1 MNDINV
7 LIILLF
13 IMCIILDVLAFSMSK
28 MIGKIFDKML
38 KKDKEMLEELKG
50 TLRLLEDSKN
60 K

>member
-7 LIILLF
+7 FIISIF
-13 IMCIILDVLAFSMSK
+13 IICITLDVLAFIMSK

-38 KKDKEMLEELKG
+38 EKDKEMLEELKE

>member
-1 MNDINV
+1 MDKNV
-7 LIILLF
+7 LIILLSM
-13 IMCIILDVLAFSMSK
+13 ICVIIHDLAFIMSK

-38 KKDKEMLEELKG
+38 EKDKEMLKELKE